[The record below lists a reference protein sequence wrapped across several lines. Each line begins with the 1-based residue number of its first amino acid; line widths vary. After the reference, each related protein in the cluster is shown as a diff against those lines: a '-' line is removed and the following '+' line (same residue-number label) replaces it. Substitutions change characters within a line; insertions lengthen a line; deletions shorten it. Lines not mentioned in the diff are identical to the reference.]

1 MVEMNEGEGRSKK
14 KRKKKG
20 STLVSDVVNG
30 GGRACMMAAGT
41 WGISVPSSQ
50 YYGKSTNVFLK
61 IKYFKKCFLL
71 FGKDCTELEREP

>member
-14 KRKKKG
+14 EKKKG
-20 STLVSDVVNG
+20 SPLVSDVVNG

-50 YYGKSTNVFLK
+50 YYGKSTNVFF
-61 IKYFKKCFLL
+61 KYKVFKKMLSAL
-71 FGKDCTELEREP
+71 WERLHRT